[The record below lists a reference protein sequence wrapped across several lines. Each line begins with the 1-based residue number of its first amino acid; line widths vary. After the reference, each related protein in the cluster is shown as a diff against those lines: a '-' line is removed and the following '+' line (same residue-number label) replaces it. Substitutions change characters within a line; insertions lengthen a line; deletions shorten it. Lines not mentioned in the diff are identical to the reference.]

1 MEAIKGDNLKK
12 GIDKLNHVK
21 ASTGKAL
28 TSLVDSY
35 SYAFIATLE
44 QLLREKSFFLFF
56 NMQ

>member
-1 MEAIKGDNLKK
+1 MEAVKGENLKK

-21 ASTGKAL
+21 ASIGTAL

-35 SYAFIATLE
+35 SYALIATLE
-44 QLLREKSFFLFF
+44 QSLREKNFFFF